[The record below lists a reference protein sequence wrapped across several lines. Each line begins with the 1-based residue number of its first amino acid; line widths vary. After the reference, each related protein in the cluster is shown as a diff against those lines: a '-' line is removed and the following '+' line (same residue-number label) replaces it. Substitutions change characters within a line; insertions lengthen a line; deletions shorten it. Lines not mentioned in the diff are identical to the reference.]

1 MAQMILLVD
10 DDDGFLLAVRHLLEG
25 AGYEVTTASS
35 AAEARTR
42 LESETPDLILLD
54 VIMPGKD
61 GFSFAEE
68 LSEAERLAGI
78 PVVLV
83 TAVADNAGRMMQA
96 FEVGRGCAVT
106 DILPKAV
113 AHEQLLDTVARA
125 LGAEGPGSDGD

>member
-1 MAQMILLVD
+1 MAQKILLVD
-10 DDDGFLLAVRHLLEG
+10 DDEGFLLAAGRLLEA
-25 AGYEVTTASS
+25 AGYEVVR
-35 AAEARTR
+35 AAGAADAQVK
-42 LESETPDLILLD
+42 LDSGLPDLILLD

-61 GFSFAEE
+61 GFAFSDE
-68 LSEAERLAGI
+68 LAGDQELASI